1 MIMVYDLH
9 AVRNWLFQALTVE
22 YLPPALQAL
31 YPSTETAFLQTSV
44 QPAGGVILYEQ
55 QHGSRSVSIP
65 HLVLL
70 AARGLG
76 GRWGTYIDAAV

>member
-1 MIMVYDLH
+1 MAYDLH

-44 QPAGGVILYEQ
+44 QPAGALSYKSS
-55 QHGSRSVSIP
+55 HGSRSV
-65 HLVLL
+65 
-70 AARGLG
+70 
-76 GRWGTYIDAAV
+76 